1 MTEAERAAAW
11 RAAQA
16 SGWPPSAPA
25 WLALRGSAAAAQALR
40 AQWQP
45 VMDWLRERNRQD
57 DRTV

>member
-16 SGWPPSAPA
+16 ERVAA
-25 WLALRGSAAAAQALR
+25 ERARRLALRGSATAAQALR

-57 DRTV
+57 DRTL

>member
-11 RAAQA
+11 RAAQSQRVA
-16 SGWPPSAPA
+16 AERTR
-25 WLALRGSAAAAQALR
+25 WLALRGSAVAAQALR